1 MTLQLMRWVW
11 EDNAAYLEYKRKT
24 NTCFFRITIA
34 LCHFEAQILL
44 VSYTKAEKPKQ
55 TSSSCQYSIRLTR
68 AIINGKLHGLI
79 IPNLIGLHFCG
90 SGQV

>member
-11 EDNAAYLEYKRKT
+11 EDNAAYFEYRRKT

-44 VSYTKAEKPKQ
+44 VSYTKAESSL
-55 TSSSCQYSIRLTR
+55 TSPLFLDHISF
-68 AIINGKLHGLI
+68 IIKFRRFSHASLL
-79 IPNLIGLHFCG
+79 LDQQQ
-90 SGQV
+90 SDYK